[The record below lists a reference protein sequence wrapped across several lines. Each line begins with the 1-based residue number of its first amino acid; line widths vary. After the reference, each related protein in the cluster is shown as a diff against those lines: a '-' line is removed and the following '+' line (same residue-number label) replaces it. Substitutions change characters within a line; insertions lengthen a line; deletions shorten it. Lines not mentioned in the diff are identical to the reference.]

1 MKCSH
6 LFNRHCARSDGISD
20 LLKQNQ
26 INKDVIFNRKQLQW
40 ILQELLQK
48 KRRKYIKVIY
58 RVIQKNKVKL
68 MSAPKF

>member
-26 INKDVIFNRKQLQW
+26 INKDVIRKQLQW